1 MNNQGEK
8 FPAILSGFC
17 QISWPGMIL
26 GTTGK
31 ELSPGGCR
39 GWAEPW
45 EQSSG
50 TLGPSPAS
58 PLGEDGAARME
69 QGWRNGNTR
78 LGGAQLLI
86 RVGGA
91 GLLLGV
97 GETRLI
103 IEVGGAQVNYQGW
116 RGSINCQHWRSST
129 NYLAVI
135 VIPARL
141 SPAPSPVSSP
151 GGEGK

>member
-1 MNNQGEK
+1 MGTEQ
-8 FPAILSGFC
+8 
-17 QISWPGMIL
+17 WHL
-26 GTTGK
+26 GT
-31 ELSPGGCR
+31 LS
-39 GWAEPW
+39 
-45 EQSSG
+45 SI
-50 TLGPSPAS
+50 TL
-58 PLGEDGAARME
+58 GAARME

-78 LGGAQLLI
+78 RGGAQLLI

-97 GETRLI
+97 GGAQLI

-116 RGSINCQHWRSST
+116 RGSINCQDWRSST